1 MRNLLARKP
10 DTVVLLLAAY
20 FVVALVV
27 RLLVPNGLRVD
38 ESQQAFF
45 SQWLVAGYDTQPP
58 LYNWFQAMVVS
69 VFGLSIATIAAAKN
83 LVLFLL
89 FLSYYKLAKLVLDD
103 RVFAAIATLSLFT
116 IPQVFWQAQRDLT
129 HTVAQM
135 LMINLLIYSII
146 KTLKAPSLFSYV
158 MIGATLGLGMLSKY
172 NFSLVASGALIA
184 VLLHPEGLKRLLD
197 RRFLMSLAIA
207 VVIFLP
213 HGLWLLDNVSLAATR
228 TLNTMAQEAPSGAF
242 AKLIKGPTE
251 FFGQVLVIIA
261 PLVAVYTI
269 IFGRKFLRNLRPTTV
284 WAHFFDTIFLA
295 IGLQV
300 LLLVFAIGI
309 TSMRDRWVLPFLFL
323 MPIAFCLKMQAR
335 GIRAEDFAKRFFV
348 VPLAVM
354 IVAPSLVF
362 VRANVPT
369 LFGRPEAYN
378 APYEQ
383 FVSKILAEEGK
394 RPGLVLTDGWV
405 ASGNMHLQLPDV
417 PTLCTF
423 FGNLE
428 VDYEWSAEKPILA
441 VWLTSQEASALQPD
455 LAAWVQKNLGPQY
468 SAVAVKHMS
477 VGYVRGRAEDQRLFS
492 YAWIYPRELS

>member
-10 DTVVLLLAAY
+10 DTVVLLLALY
-20 FVVALVV
+20 FIASFIV

-38 ESQQAFF
+38 ESQQALF

-58 LYNWFQAMVVS
+58 LYNWFQAIVVS
-69 VFGLSIATIAAAKN
+69 AFGLSVATIAAAKN

-103 RVFAAIATLSLFT
+103 RLFAAIATLSLFA

-135 LMINLLIYSII
+135 LMINLLLYSII
-146 KTLKAPSLFSYV
+146 KTLKAPSLLSYV
-158 MIGATLGLGMLSKY
+158 MIGVTLGLGMLTKY
-172 NFSLVASGALIA
+172 NFTLVVSGALIA

-197 RRFLMSLAIA
+197 RRFLLSLAIA
-207 VVIFLP
+207 VFIFLP
-213 HGLWLLDNVSLAATR
+213 HGLWLLDNLGLAATR
-228 TLNTMAQEAPSGAF
+228 TLNTMAQEAPTGAL

-251 FFGQVLVIIA
+251 FFGQILVIMA
-261 PLVAVYTI
+261 PLVAVYAI
-269 IFGRKFLRNLRPTTV
+269 IFGKKFLLNLRPTTV
-284 WAHFFDTIFLA
+284 WAHFFDTIFLT

-335 GIRAEDFAKRFFV
+335 GIRAEDFAKRFLV

-354 IVAPSLVF
+354 IVVPSLVF

-378 APYEQ
+378 APYEE
-383 FVSKILAEEGK
+383 FVSRILAEEGK
-394 RPGLVLTDGWV
+394 RPGLVLTDGWL
-405 ASGNMHLQLPDV
+405 ASGNLHLQLPDV

-428 VDYEWSAEKPILA
+428 VDYQWTAEKPILA
-441 VWLTSQEASALQPD
+441 VWLASEEGTALQPELD
-455 LAAWVQKNLGPQY
+455 AWVQTNLGPQY
-468 SAVAVKHMS
+468 ANVPVKHMS
-477 VGYVRGRAEDQRLFS
+477 VGYVRGRPEDQRLFG
-492 YAWIYPRELS
+492 YAWIYPR

>member
-20 FVVALVV
+20 FVISFIV

-58 LYNWFQAMVVS
+58 LYNWFQAIVVS
-69 VFGLSIATIAAAKN
+69 AFGLSVVTIAAAKN
-83 LVLFLL
+83 LILFFL

-103 RVFAAIATLSLFT
+103 RLFAAIATLSLFA

-135 LMINLLIYSII
+135 LMINLLLYSII
-146 KTLKAPSLFSYV
+146 KTLKAPSLLSYV
-158 MIGATLGLGMLSKY
+158 MIGVTLGLGMLTKY
-172 NFSLVASGALIA
+172 NFTLVVLAALVA
-184 VLLHPEGLKRLLD
+184 VFLHPVGLKRLLD
-197 RRFLMSLAIA
+197 WRFLLSLAIA
-207 VVIFLP
+207 VLIFLP
-213 HGLWLLDNVSLAATR
+213 HGLWLIDNLSLAATR
-228 TLNTMAQEAPSGAF
+228 TLHTMAQEAPTGAF

-251 FFGQVLVIIA
+251 FFGQVLVILA
-261 PLVAVYTI
+261 PLVAVYAI
-269 IFGRKFLRNLRPTTV
+269 IFGKKFLRSLRPTTV
-284 WAHFFDTIFLA
+284 WAHFFDTIFLV

-309 TSMRDRWVLPFLFL
+309 TSMRDRWVLPLLFL

-335 GIRAEDFAKRFFV
+335 GIRAEDFAKRFFI

-354 IVAPSLVF
+354 IVVPSLVL
-362 VRANVPT
+362 VRAHAPT

-378 APYEQ
+378 APYEE
-383 FVSKILAEEGK
+383 FVGKIVAEEGK
-394 RPGLVLTDGWV
+394 RPGLVVTDGWL
-405 ASGNMHLQLPDV
+405 ASGNLHLQLPDV

-423 FGNLE
+423 FGNLL
-428 VDYEWSAEKPILA
+428 VDYEWTADRPILA
-441 VWLTSQEASALQPD
+441 VWLPSRETTTPPPE
-455 LAAWVQKNLGPQY
+455 LAEWIQQNLGPQY
-468 SAVAVKHMS
+468 GTVTVKNTS
-477 VGYVRGRAEDQRLFS
+477 IGYIGGRPQDQRLFG
-492 YAWIYPRELS
+492 YAWIYPH

>member
-1 MRNLLARKP
+1 MRNLLIRKP

-20 FVVALVV
+20 FVVSFVV

-58 LYNWFQAMVVS
+58 LYNWVQAVVVS
-69 VFGLSIATIAAAKN
+69 VFGLSVVTIAAAKN
-83 LVLFLL
+83 LILFLL
-89 FLSYYKLAKLVLDD
+89 FLSYYKLAELVLGD
-103 RVFAAIATLSLFT
+103 RLFAAIATLSLFT
-116 IPQVFWQAQRDLT
+116 IPQIFWQAQRDLT

-135 LMINLLIYSII
+135 LMINLLLYSIV
-146 KTLKAPSLFSYV
+146 KTLKAPSLLSYV
-158 MIGATLGLGMLSKY
+158 MIGVALGLGMLTKY
-172 NFSLVASGALIA
+172 NFTLVVSGVLIA

-197 RRFLMSLAIA
+197 RRFLLSLAIA
-207 VVIFLP
+207 VLIFLP
-213 HGLWLLDNVSLAATR
+213 HGLWLLDNLSLAATR
-228 TLNTMAQEAPSGAF
+228 TLHTMGQEAPSGSL

-251 FFGQVLVIIA
+251 FFGQILVIIA
-261 PLVAVYTI
+261 PLVAVYAI
-269 IFGRKFLRNLRPTTV
+269 IFGKKFLLNLRPTTV
-284 WAHFFDTIFLA
+284 WAHFFDTLFLA

-335 GIRAEDFAKRFFV
+335 GIQADDFAKRFLV

-354 IVAPSLVF
+354 IVVPALVF

-378 APYEQ
+378 APYEE
-383 FVSKILAEEGK
+383 FVGRILAEEGK
-394 RPGLVLTDGWV
+394 RPGLVLTDGWL
-405 ASGNMHLQLPDV
+405 ASGNLRLQLPDV

-428 VDYEWSAEKPILA
+428 VDYEWTAEKPILA
-441 VWLTSQEASALQPD
+441 VWLTSEEEAALQPELD
-455 LAAWVQKNLGPQY
+455 AWVQTNLGPQY
-468 SAVAVKHMS
+468 SDVAVKHMS
-477 VGYVRGRAEDQRLFS
+477 VGYIRARPEDQRLFG
-492 YAWIYPRELS
+492 YAWIYPR

>member
-1 MRNLLARKP
+1 MRNLLVRKP

-20 FVVALVV
+20 FVVSFIV

-69 VFGLSIATIAAAKN
+69 VLGLSIATIAAAKN

-103 RVFAAIATLSLFT
+103 RLFAAIATLSLFV

-135 LMINLLIYSII
+135 LMINLLLYSIV
-146 KTLKAPSLFSYV
+146 KTLKAPSLLSYV
-158 MIGATLGLGMLSKY
+158 MIGVTLGLGMLTKY
-172 NFSLVASGALIA
+172 NFTLVVSAALVA
-184 VLLHPEGLKRLLD
+184 VFLHPDGLKRLFDL
-197 RRFLMSLAIA
+197 RFLLALAIA
-207 VVIFLP
+207 VLIFLP
-213 HGLWLLDNVSLAATR
+213 HGLWLLDNLGLAATR
-228 TLNTMAQEAPSGAF
+228 TLNTMAQEAPTGTL

-251 FFGQVLVIIA
+251 FFGQVLVIMA
-261 PLVAVYTI
+261 PLVAVYAI
-269 IFGRKFLRNLRPTTV
+269 IFGKKFLHSLRPTTV
-284 WAHFFDTIFLA
+284 WAHFFDTIFLV

-309 TSMRDRWVLPFLFL
+309 TSMRDRWVLPLLFL

-348 VPLAVM
+348 APLAVM
-354 IVAPSLVF
+354 IVVPSLVF

-378 APYEQ
+378 APYEE
-383 FVSKILAEEGK
+383 FVSRILAEEGK
-394 RPGLVLTDGWV
+394 RPGLVLTDGWA
-405 ASGNMHLQLPDV
+405 ASGNLRLQLPDV

-428 VDYEWSAEKPILA
+428 VDHEWTAEKPILA
-441 VWLTSQEASALQPD
+441 VWLTSKEGTALQPELD
-455 LAAWVQKNLGPQY
+455 AWVQRNLGPQY

-477 VGYVRGRAEDQRLFS
+477 VGYVHGRPEDQRLFG
-492 YAWIYPRELS
+492 YAWIYPR

>member
-20 FVVALVV
+20 FVISFVV

-58 LYNWFQAMVVS
+58 LYNWFQAMIVS

-83 LVLFLL
+83 LVLFLV

-135 LMINLLIYSII
+135 LMINLLLYSVI
-146 KTLKAPSLFSYV
+146 KTLKTPSLFSYV
-158 MIGATLGLGMLSKY
+158 MIGVTLGLGMLTKY
-172 NFSLVASGALIA
+172 NFTLVVSAALIA
-184 VLLHPEGLKRLLD
+184 VFLHPDGLKRLLD
-197 RRFLMSLAIA
+197 RRFLLSLAIA
-207 VVIFLP
+207 VLLFLP
-213 HGLWLLDNVSLAATR
+213 HGLWLLDNFSLAATR
-228 TLNTMAQEAPSGAF
+228 TLYTMAQEAPTGTF

-251 FFGQVLVIIA
+251 FFGQVLVIMA
-261 PLVAVYTI
+261 PLVAVYAI
-269 IFGRKFLRNLRPTTV
+269 IFGKSFLRNLRPTTV
-284 WAHFFDTIFLA
+284 WAHFFDTVFLA

-335 GIRAEDFAKRFFV
+335 GIRAEVFARRFLI

-354 IVAPSLVF
+354 VIVPSLVL
-362 VRANVPT
+362 VRAQMPT

-378 APYEQ
+378 APYAE
-383 FVSKILAEEGK
+383 FVGKIVAEEGK

-405 ASGNMHLQLPDV
+405 ASGNLQLQLPGI
-417 PTLCTF
+417 PTICTF
-423 FGNLE
+423 FGNLTI
-428 VDYEWSAEKPILA
+428 DYDWTAEKPILV
-441 VWLTSQEASALQPD
+441 VWLPAKEGTTLPAELVEWIQQ
-455 LAAWVQKNLGPQY
+455 NLGAQY
-468 SAVAVKHMS
+468 LAMTTKNTSI
-477 VGYVRGRAEDQRLFS
+477 GYIGGRPEDQRLFG
-492 YAWIYPRELS
+492 YAWIYPR

>member
-10 DTVVLLLAAY
+10 DTVVLLLALY
-20 FVVALVV
+20 FIASFIV

-38 ESQQAFF
+38 ESQQALF

-58 LYNWFQAMVVS
+58 LYNWFQAIVVS
-69 VFGLSIATIAAAKN
+69 AFGLSVATIAAAKN

-103 RVFAAIATLSLFT
+103 RLFAAIATLSLFA
-116 IPQVFWQAQRDLT
+116 IPQMFWQAQRDLT

-135 LMINLLIYSII
+135 LMINLLLYSII
-146 KTLKAPSLFSYV
+146 RTLKAPSLLSYV
-158 MIGATLGLGMLSKY
+158 MIGVTLGLGMLTKY
-172 NFSLVASGALIA
+172 NFTLVVSGALIA
-184 VLLHPEGLKRLLD
+184 VLLHPEGPKRLLD
-197 RRFLMSLAIA
+197 RRFLLSLAVA
-207 VVIFLP
+207 VLIFLP
-213 HGLWLLDNVSLAATR
+213 HGLWLLDNLGLAATR
-228 TLNTMAQEAPSGAF
+228 TLNTMAQEAPAGAL

-251 FFGQVLVIIA
+251 FFGQILVIMA
-261 PLVAVYTI
+261 PLVAVYAI
-269 IFGRKFLRNLRPTTV
+269 IFGKKFLLNLRPTTV
-284 WAHFFDTIFLA
+284 WAHFFDTIFLT

-335 GIRAEDFAKRFFV
+335 GIRAEDFAKRFLV

-354 IVAPSLVF
+354 IVVPSLVF

-378 APYEQ
+378 APYEE
-383 FVSKILAEEGK
+383 FVSRILAEEGK
-394 RPGLVLTDGWV
+394 RPGLVLTDGWL
-405 ASGNMHLQLPDV
+405 ASGNLHLQLPDV

-428 VDYEWSAEKPILA
+428 VDYEWTAEKPILA
-441 VWLTSQEASALQPD
+441 VWLASEEGTALQPELD
-455 LAAWVQKNLGPQY
+455 AWVQTNLGPQY
-468 SAVAVKHMS
+468 SNVPVKHMS
-477 VGYVRGRAEDQRLFS
+477 VGYVRGRPEDQRLFG
-492 YAWIYPRELS
+492 YAWIYPR

>member
-1 MRNLLARKP
+1 MRNLLTRKP

-20 FVVALVV
+20 FVVSFVV
-27 RLLVPNGLRVD
+27 RMLVPNGLRVD

-58 LYNWFQAMVVS
+58 LYNWFQTMVVS

-103 RVFAAIATLSLFT
+103 RLFAVIATLSLFT

-135 LMINLLIYSII
+135 LLINLFIYSII
-146 KTLKAPSLFSYV
+146 KTLKAPSLLSYV
-158 MIGATLGLGMLSKY
+158 MIGVTLGLGMLSKY
-172 NFSLVASGALIA
+172 NFTLVVSGALIA
-184 VLLHPEGLKRLLD
+184 VLLHPQGLKRLLD
-197 RRFLMSLAIA
+197 PRFLLSLAIA
-207 VVIFLP
+207 VLIFLP
-213 HGLWLLDNVSLAATR
+213 HGLWLLDNVGLAANR
-228 TLNTMAQEAPSGAF
+228 TLNTMAQDAPAGAL

-251 FFGQVLVIIA
+251 FFAQIIVIMA
-261 PLVAVYTI
+261 PLVAVYAI
-269 IFGRKFLRNLRPTTV
+269 VFGRKFLGNLRPTTI

-295 IGLQV
+295 IALQV

-348 VPLAVM
+348 APLAVM
-354 IVAPSLVF
+354 LLVPSF
-362 VRANVPT
+362 VLIRAHVPA

-378 APYEQ
+378 APYQE
-383 FVSKILAEEGK
+383 FVSGIIAEEGR
-394 RPGLVLTDGWV
+394 RPGLVLTDGWL
-405 ASGNMHLQLPDV
+405 ASGNLRLQLPDV

-423 FGNLE
+423 FGNLT

-441 VWLTSQEASALQPD
+441 VWLTSNEGTVLPPELD
-455 LAAWVQKNLGPQY
+455 TWVQTNLGSQK
-468 SAVAVKHMS
+468 SVVTVRHKS
-477 VGYVRGRAEDQRLFS
+477 VGYVRGRPEDQRLFG
-492 YAWIYPRELS
+492 YAWIYPR